1 MNKHSKYKLTSAI
14 KFISHRDPKARE
26 ANLQKAREAK
36 PSKCLH
42 NSATIHWLNKRYGRN
57 LVDKRVLSLLPN
69 NGIPV
74 ENKCN
79 SPEMKKRNKFKS
91 WFKTYCHPK
100 DKFEK
105 LEINPKY
112 LFTSETFKKILQLR
126 EIFLEFD
133 EDGSRKMEV
142 DEMVEMFHKNNLFVS
157 ADELIN
163 LFFSGKKIPSK
174 SLNNLY
180 LDFNQFIDFA
190 LNKDQEFRE
199 FMRKIRSKYCQIE
212 GTKNEMS
219 YIPMNFDLVL
229 DYFIE
234 KGKERA
240 SKKMINQSIEVMD
253 KMIKIVKNNTKKGA
267 IQKPFDY
274 SLLNALNYDELI
286 REFSKLFK
294 LNSMNGKNN
303 KNTND
308 MNEKINENC
317 VRFFSPPEKVSN
329 ISNHSSNNNLSHESL
344 NNIINDIET
353 ERIHKKKRIKIK
365 PNITKKFFTSN
376 NNSIKKESIIKIT
389 KDNTENSTTLKS
401 KILSSSMTSNTILD
415 YKSKINNQ
423 KKTLSL
429 PKIPVP
435 VFMKINENK
444 DYIPFELL

>member
-1 MNKHSKYKLTSAI
+1 MNKHSKYKLTSPI

-133 EDGSRKMEV
+133 EDGSRKMEL
-142 DEMVEMFHKNNLFVS
+142 DEMEEMFHKNKLFVS
-157 ADELIN
+157 TQELID
-163 LFFSGKKIPSK
+163 LFFKGQRISK
-174 SLNNLY
+174 NAVKSLY
-180 LDFNQFIDFA
+180 LDFYQFISFA
-190 LNKDQEFRE
+190 LNKDQEFRA
-199 FMRKIRSKYCQIE
+199 FMRDIREKYCSNAS
-212 GTKNEMS
+212 KDNEMT

-229 DYFIE
+229 DYFIA

-240 SKKMINQSIEVMD
+240 SKEIIYHSMKMMD
-253 KMIKIVKNNTKKGA
+253 NTISQVKNMKTNKS
-267 IQKPFDY
+267 FDY
-274 SLLNALNYDELI
+274 TILDTIDYNAI
-286 REFSKLFK
+286 IKEFSKLFK
-294 LNSMNGKNN
+294 GDEVNKSVKTIPDDLKHSVLISKSSFVITISQDNIFKTSLKKRYHITKETNDSSTTIKSKVNNHSGMNSSLSNILSHKFMNIKGKN
-303 KNTND
+303 
-308 MNEKINENC
+308 
-317 VRFFSPPEKVSN
+317 V
-329 ISNHSSNNNLSHESL
+329 
-344 NNIINDIET
+344 
-353 ERIHKKKRIKIK
+353 
-365 PNITKKFFTSN
+365 
-376 NNSIKKESIIKIT
+376 
-389 KDNTENSTTLKS
+389 
-401 KILSSSMTSNTILD
+401 
-415 YKSKINNQ
+415 
-423 KKTLSL
+423 L
-429 PKIPVP
+429 PKIYQSNSSICSQRRNCSD
-435 VFMKINENK
+435 F
-444 DYIPFELL
+444 IPIQLYKY